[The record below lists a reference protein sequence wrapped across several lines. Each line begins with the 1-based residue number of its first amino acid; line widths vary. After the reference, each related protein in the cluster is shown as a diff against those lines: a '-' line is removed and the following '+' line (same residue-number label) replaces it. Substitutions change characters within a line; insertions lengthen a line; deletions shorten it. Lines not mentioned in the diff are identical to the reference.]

1 MIGKEMKERYEYLQ
15 KILRQYSF
23 QYLKVSN
30 NPLELLEKLK
40 EANPDMIMVSE
51 KLDLLAG
58 AIVYYY
64 VKNKGLNGRGGITA
78 KNVATYFDTK
88 PQSITQ
94 KTFDVSM
101 YLDDRASGE
110 DEVYEFVDKDR
121 FEVNE
126 MYWNF
131 LDSES
136 GNDSEK
142 SIQKLK
148 EIIKKDPNFFDPYI
162 TLHEYYFSENKAK
175 EAFEILTKGYDSA
188 MKLIFKK
195 DRFPDKMIW
204 GFTENRHIIR
214 IMFTYA
220 TLVWLSDDKKKA
232 LAIMLKL
239 LHLNPN
245 DNIGARY
252 YVLALLEDYDC
263 AEDVDEMFDE
273 QFDMDV
279 MKIEEWFYDKAEKHR
294 EALGWWL
301 ELEE

>member
-1 MIGKEMKERYEYLQ
+1 MEEKYQYLA
-15 KILRQYSF
+15 KRIREYSF
-23 QYLKVSN
+23 RHLKASN
-30 NPLELLEKLK
+30 EPVVLLDKLRDVHP
-40 EANPDMIMVSE
+40 AMIMAAE

-64 VKNKGLNGRGGITA
+64 VKHKGLNGRGGVTT
-78 KNVATYFDTK
+78 KNIATYFDTK

-94 KTFDVSM
+94 KTFDISIH
-101 YLDDRASGE
+101 LDDRDSRE
-110 DEVYEFVDKDR
+110 DEIYEFIDKNR

-131 LDSES
+131 LDSGIGS
-136 GNDSEK
+136 DSIK
-142 SIQKLK
+142 SIKKLK

-175 EAFEILTKGYDSA
+175 EAFEILTKGYGRA
-188 MKLIFKK
+188 MKLIFKR
-195 DRFPDKMIW
+195 DRFPDEMIW
-204 GFTENRHIIR
+204 GFTENRHIMR
-214 IMFTYA
+214 IMFAYA
-220 TLVWLSDDKKKA
+220 TLVWLVDDKKKA

-239 LHLNPN
+239 LQLNPN

-273 QFDMDV
+273 QFDMDAI
-279 MKIEEWFYDKAEKHR
+279 KIEEWFYEKAKNHHNV
-294 EALGWWL
+294 LGWWL
-301 ELEE
+301 DLEE